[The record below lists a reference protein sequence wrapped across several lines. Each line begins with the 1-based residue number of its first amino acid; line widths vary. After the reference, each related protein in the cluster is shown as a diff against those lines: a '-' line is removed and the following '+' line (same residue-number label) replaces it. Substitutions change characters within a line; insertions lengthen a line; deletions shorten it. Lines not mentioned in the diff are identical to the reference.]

1 MVNYDSVCQ
10 TALCFAPV
18 TRQPTATAET
28 PPPSEPPREL
38 RADAR
43 RNRER
48 ILESARAAFAELGAE
63 AQIDDVARHAG
74 VGVGTVYRHFP
85 NKEALLTELVRQKF
99 LLFAQRAQD
108 ALEADGDPFE
118 LLSELMRQNALTAAD
133 DAGIRYAIANSNQQP
148 WTHAPAEQQQLIAA
162 TEQLLKRARDAGTIR
177 PDITANDIAML
188 MCGVCTTAI
197 PRPGFDWRRHLDLI
211 IDALRPRA

>member
-1 MVNYDSVCQ
+1 M
-10 TALCFAPV
+10 
-18 TRQPTATAET
+18 TRQSTATAPT
-28 PPPSEPPREL
+28 SPEPAPAREL

-48 ILESARAAFAELGAE
+48 ILESARMAFAELGAE
-63 AQIDDVARHAG
+63 AQMDDVARHAG

-99 LLFAQRAQD
+99 VLFAQRAHD
-108 ALEADGDPFE
+108 ALEAEGDPFE
-118 LLSELMRQNALTAAD
+118 LLSELMRQNALTAAE
-133 DAGIRYAIANSNQQP
+133 DAGIRYAIANSTEQH
-148 WTHAPAEQQQLIAA
+148 WTQAPAEQQALILA
-162 TEQLLKRARDAGTIR
+162 TEQLIQRARDAGTIR

-188 MCGVCTTAI
+188 MCGVCTSAG